1 MEQINEKWF
10 KANRARL
17 KEVSK
22 EEVQAAL
29 KGLREYVIMKLK
41 GQTLYGAHSVSN
53 LTEDAVGHYV
63 QSAWQKLCE
72 GVWEWKQGR
81 TLTGQL
87 CRIASS
93 MMQME
98 VKKYLRAEKRGEVPV
113 MMYEGGSQMADVEDR
128 TAEVRERKEEGYRLI
143 MEALK
148 KCKPELRA
156 YVEAAFDGAGNYED
170 IAEKMG
176 LETHEV
182 VLLERRVM
190 YKIKKYRDEQAL

>member
-1 MEQINEKWF
+1 MEHVNEKWF
-10 KANRARL
+10 LTNQARL

-29 KGLREYVIMKLK
+29 KSLREYVIMKLK
-41 GQTLYGAHSVSN
+41 GQTRYGTHSVSN
-53 LTEDAVGHYV
+53 LTEDAVEHYV

-87 CRIASS
+87 CRIAST

-98 VKKYLRAEKRGEVPV
+98 VKKYLRAEKRGVVP
-113 MMYEGGSQMADVEDR
+113 EQFSVESLELRDER
-128 TAEVRERKEEGYRLI
+128 EEVRERKEEGYRLI

-156 YVEAAFDGAGNYED
+156 YVEAAFDGAGNYDD

-176 LETHEV
+176 LEVHEA

-190 YKIKKYRDEQAL
+190 YKIKKYRDEHTF